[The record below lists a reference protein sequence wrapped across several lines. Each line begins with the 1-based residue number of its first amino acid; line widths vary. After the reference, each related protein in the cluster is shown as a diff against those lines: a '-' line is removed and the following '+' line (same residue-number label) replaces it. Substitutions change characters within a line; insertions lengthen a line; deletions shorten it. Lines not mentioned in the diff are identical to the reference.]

1 MKPTGDCGLCC
12 VWGAS
17 IDVAEAAEFQEAG
30 PLAPL
35 KSASLGMTN
44 RWGANAMQLQVQMQV
59 QMQKQLQRQV
69 QRQMQK
75 QLQRQVQKQVGSA
88 EKRFARDDKFVE
100 GGEMQG

>member
-69 QRQMQK
+69 Q
-75 QLQRQVQKQVGSA
+75 KQVGSA